1 MEAMEAMD
9 MEASKDS
16 VDTDIRDVCWRQNER
31 GIENKKGIKGWMK
44 RSRDRLA
51 CLFESMNQSMD
62 E

>member
-16 VDTDIRDVCWRQNER
+16 VDTDI
-31 GIENKKGIKGWMK
+31 
-44 RSRDRLA
+44 SRDRLA